1 MKIFLASSRESE
13 ADMHNVARL
22 LEEKKHET
30 VRWDSPGTFAPG
42 TYPLR
47 RLIEISREVDAA
59 VFIFSEDD
67 KVWYRDSELRAPRDN
82 VLMEYGLF
90 VGTLGPERAIIC
102 RKGRAKTP
110 TDLEGLVHINISE
123 DRVESARAEIV
134 SWLSILQNKR
144 GIYAR
149 PLFTQEYVRVLA
161 DNRKVL
167 DADYRERKY
176 GARNVDI
183 LGMALSGALI
193 EMANDEDHRML
204 RRVLFDGVQVRMIF
218 ITPTSEYVKQRA
230 VEDGDSLAQLQG
242 LLRNSV
248 LHTREVYER
257 FARLYEQEEKAGQI
271 NPTSIGSLEIR
282 VIDFCPHFTIYR
294 TDDSILWGIY
304 TATTRG
310 LYSSVLEVQKS
321 HDSLFRQI
329 VGHFDS
335 LWKIGGLDRS
345 PDKTF
350 LLKCDSYMPPIL
362 NERLVEELLRQ

>member
-1 MKIFLASSRESE
+1 MRIFLASSRESTS
-13 ADMHNVARL
+13 DMHNVARL
-22 LEEKKHET
+22 LEEMKHEPIP
-30 VRWDSPGTFAPG
+30 WDSPSAFLPG
-42 TYPLR
+42 TYPLL
-47 RLIEISREVDAA
+47 RLIEISRDVDAA

-67 KVWYRDSELRAPRDN
+67 KVWYRESESRAPRDN

-90 VGTLGPERAIIC
+90 VGTLGPERALIC
-102 RKGRAKTP
+102 RKGQARTP
-110 TDLEGLVHINISE
+110 TDLQGLVHVDISTGK
-123 DRVESARAEIV
+123 VESARAQIE
-134 SWLSILQNKR
+134 SWLSILKEKR
-144 GIYAR
+144 GVYSH

-176 GARNVDI
+176 SARNVDI

-193 EMANDEDHRML
+193 EVANDQDHRLL
-204 RRVLFDGVQVRMIF
+204 RRVLFDGAQVRMIF
-218 ITPTSEYVKQRA
+218 ITPTSEYVRQRA
-230 VEDGDSLAQLQG
+230 IEDGDSLVQLQG
-242 LLRNSV
+242 LLKNSV

-257 FARLYEQEEKAGQI
+257 FGRLYQQEEQI
-271 NPTSIGSLEIR
+271 GHIRPTSMGSLEIR

-310 LYSSVLEVQKS
+310 LYSSVLQVQKS
-321 HDSLFRQI
+321 HDALFRQI

-335 LWKIGGLDRS
+335 LWKIGGLNRN
-345 PDKTF
+345 PDETF

-362 NERLVEELLRQ
+362 NEKLVDELLK